1 MRAVE
6 KSWLAATVAAL
17 GVVLFAA
24 LSYWE
29 ARSFRRAIADMV
41 ESETR
46 VTVVNADGSIF
57 YDTEAATGSH
67 AARDEIR
74 HAFAAGRS
82 VALRRSETVGRDLLY
97 CARRVGD
104 RVVRLAVPYTGVLKS
119 ERLAAAG
126 LLAALLLG
134 ASVVL
139 LAFLFTRRLT
149 RRLDVQARELAVAAA
164 GERFRREFT
173 ANVTHEL
180 KSPITAVLGAVEMLG
195 DGTALADA
203 ERREL
208 FGIIRSES
216 RRLGNLVQ
224 DVLALAQIE
233 REQTQEAH
241 AFVTLPLDDLV
252 RAVVA
257 QEAPKAH
264 ARGVKLELAHNDA
277 AVVSGDAP
285 RLEEALVNLVE
296 NALRYSGSDTIHVAS
311 AVAGTHVTVSVT
323 DFGIG
328 IPAEHLPHLFE
339 RFYRIS
345 KSRSRA
351 LGGTGLGLAIVKHIV
366 QLHGGSV
373 DVLSRP
379 GEQTTFSFTLPLA
392 AALNTTGRP
401 AGPGSS

>member
-149 RRLDVQARELAVAAA
+149 RRLDVLARELAVAAA

-264 ARGVKLELAHNDA
+264 ARGVKLELARNDA

-311 AVAGTHVTVSVT
+311 AVAGAHVTVSVT

>member
-241 AFVTLPLDDLV
+241 AFATLPLDDLV

-264 ARGVKLELAHNDA
+264 ARGVKLELARNDA
-277 AVVSGDAP
+277 AVVSGDAT

-311 AVAGTHVTVSVT
+311 AVAGAHVTVSVT

>member
-264 ARGVKLELAHNDA
+264 ARGVKLELARNDA

-311 AVAGTHVTVSVT
+311 AVAGAHVTVSVT